1 MQDQLKPIN
10 SPDGQFH
17 DGNPYTGELG
27 TVVTSEWLNGMQ
39 SAVQSAQ
46 QEMMTLLKTS
56 GQNPDPS
63 RKDQLQQ
70 AVQNIAW
77 GGNSKPTTLAGYGI
91 VDGASK
97 TDLQTAVNNL
107 VANAPGALNTLQE
120 LAAALGNDANY
131 AASVT
136 KQLSNKADKAT
147 TLAGYGIADAM
158 KASDWG
164 VQGYTTLQVGP
175 GKPFA
180 GIQDAW
186 NSLIGKVLQADVLI
200 QVADGQYTTSGIWLN
215 NQPFASRIRIQ
226 GNVAN
231 PSACK
236 IILTPDGNKL
246 SHGVIFS
253 RVHGVN
259 FSGFHIVGEANASHW
274 SYRCL
279 RIEEGSVVYSTAGSI
294 VLEGASNGLE
304 TDQNARAVFDQIRVL
319 NCKGWAAIISGGS
332 YVSMQKCVMTG
343 LGKNVQTT
351 PPAFVDPDMAP
362 ITSYGLGCQDGSKV
376 WAADSRISNV
386 NKGCFSVRNAY
397 IWCDGTAVDQADV
410 GFHAQFG
417 GICWSG
423 GSVPCASLPQGR
435 RSKAS
440 NCRIGYQAEWGGIMY
455 AEMATAENC
464 AYGFFSNINSTMQTN
479 NGWARSCTTMG
490 YHADGSSLIH
500 AYSTDTNGSAGSYD
514 PNQTFNNWNSI
525 VFNR

>member
-10 SPDGQFH
+10 SPDGLFH

-46 QEMMTLLKTS
+46 QEVLTLLKTS
-56 GQNPDPS
+56 GQSPDPS

-91 VDGASK
+91 VDAASK
-97 TDLQTAVNNL
+97 TDLQTAVSNL
-107 VANAPGALNTLQE
+107 VAGAPGALDTLQE

-136 KQLSNKADKAT
+136 KMLAGKADKAT

-236 IILTPDGNKL
+236 IILVPKDNKTSDGVVL
-246 SHGVIFS
+246 S
-253 RVHGVN
+253 RVHGLN
-259 FSGFHIVGEANASHW
+259 FSGFHIVGDAGPNHW
-274 SYRCL
+274 SHRCL
-279 RIEEGSVVYSTAGSI
+279 RVEEGSVVYADAGSI
-294 VLEGASNGLE
+294 VLEGACNGLE
-304 TDQNARAVFDQIRVL
+304 VDQNSRGNFERLRVL
-319 NCKGWAAIISGGS
+319 NCKNWAVVAGGGS
-332 YVSMQKCVMTG
+332 HVWLPSATVTG
-343 LGKNVQTT
+343 LGKNAPTKV
-351 PPAFVDPDMAP
+351 PAFANPDTPSVLSAGVL
-362 ITSYGLGCQDGSKV
+362 SQDGSKL
-376 WAADSRISNV
+376 WMSDGRISNMFQ
-386 NKGCFSVRNAY
+386 GLLSVRNAY
-397 IWCDGTAVDQADV
+397 VWSDGTTIDQATI
-410 GFHAQFG
+410 GFQASAG
-417 GICWSG
+417 GTLWSY
-423 GSVPCASLPQGR
+423 GSGPAPSLPQGQR
-435 RSKAS
+435 TKAT
-440 NCRIGYQAEWGGIMY
+440 NCDVGFQADWRGTLMTDMG
-455 AEMATAENC
+455 AAENC
-464 AYGFFSNINSTMQTN
+464 GYGFLATAHSTRRANT
-479 NGWARSCTTMG
+479 GWARNCSKAG
-490 YHADGSSLIH
+490 YRADLMSMLH
-500 AYSTDTNGSAGSYD
+500 AYNTDTAGSPVPYD

-525 VFNR
+525 VFNH